1 MRRFTFA
8 IALFSFACTAA
19 AQQPNLRKKSDLELI
34 QGSWWINGLES
45 GGKQQSDKAFK
56 GNLFTFSKVKMAN
69 TAVLIERGYPPVEF
83 TFALDPTRAP
93 KTIDLTTRGNTVH
106 GIYKLEADD
115 LTICMSLGGSRPS
128 EFATR
133 AGGDTETF
141 TLKRNRWE
149 RYSGLKELGF
159 SIDFP
164 GKPTETKREFDTPA
178 GKVTATVLS
187 MHSAMDRVS
196 YTVMVVP
203 LPGKL
208 NAMDAEGVFDAA
220 RGTMLADIKEMN
232 PKVESEPRMVKAPAG
247 VSAAREFTIVTQP
260 SQSKERGE
268 MRVRLYISGERLYAL
283 VVGGQDEVAKSQNVN
298 PFWNSFRTPADK
310 RKDFPSK

>member
-1 MRRFTFA
+1 MRRFAFA
-8 IALFSFACTAA
+8 VALFSFACTAA
-19 AQQPNLRKKSDLELI
+19 AQQPTLRKKSDLELI

-56 GNLFTFSKVKMAN
+56 GNVFIFSKVKIAN

-83 TFALDPTRAP
+83 TFALDPTRTP
-93 KTIDLTTRGNTVH
+93 KTIALTTRGNTVH
-106 GIYKLEADD
+106 GIYKLEGDD
-115 LTICMSLGGSRPS
+115 LTISMSLGGSRPG

-149 RYSGLKELGF
+149 RFSSLKELGF

-187 MHSAMDRVS
+187 MQSVMDRVS
-196 YTVMVVP
+196 YTVLVVP
-203 LPGKL
+203 LSSML
-208 NAMDAEGVFDAA
+208 NAMDADATLNAA
-220 RGTMLADIKEMN
+220 RRTMLAEIKELN
-232 PKVESEPRMVKAPAG
+232 PKLESEPRVVKPRRASPRH
-247 VSAAREFTIVTQP
+247 VSSR
-260 SQSKERGE
+260 S
-268 MRVRLYISGERLYAL
+268 
-283 VVGGQDEVAKSQNVN
+283 
-298 PFWNSFRTPADK
+298 
-310 RKDFPSK
+310 